1 MQIRSENFWRYFG
14 FVFLF
19 FSVWFFFVQ
28 RSALQAQSIEPL
40 SPIQQANLPATWV
53 AKIFIILAIIIIVST
68 YVFKTG
74 LKNNLQFEIPRAVGW
89 GLTLVLLLGTTV
101 YLFLTPHTTLWNGT
115 GRMALYVLICGAGA
129 WILAKSND
137 HKNPVNNFIVLSLL
151 AGVLYRIGIFLP
163 EIQTYPFSLGW
174 SESSRYYNASLYF
187 SKMIYGSNY
196 PLPVLHPSRY
206 LMQSAPFLFAPQ
218 NILVHR
224 IWQIF
229 LWIGMTLLGAY
240 SVARRISSKNQPVL
254 IALTFWLFLFFFQGA
269 VYYHLMGCVIL
280 VMLGYNKDS
289 FWKTLVFVLISSI
302 WAGLSRVNWYPVPA
316 LLVVSVYLLEE
327 PVINRNW
334 ILYLKKPAIWAVSGF
349 VTAYISNRIYALLSG
364 NDVSQFS
371 SSFSSY
377 MIWSRLLPNSTYTPG
392 IVLAF
397 LLVSL
402 PSVILA
408 WITIRHNGWKYY
420 WNWVRVLGLT
430 AILAIFALGGIIV
443 SVKIGGGGDLHN
455 LDAYLVFLAIIS
467 AYLIFYRFVPQ
478 PDHTENKIKIPFLL
492 LIPVLFVPLYFT
504 FQNGVSWNIKDTQ
517 SANANVQLLQ
527 KGLDVLKN
535 ELPGPILFI
544 SERQLLSFGNIHGIE
559 LVPDYEKVFLM
570 EMVMANNK
578 PYLDKF
584 HQKLEQETYSAI
596 IIDSLSEIIQDP
608 EDSFWVENN
617 LWVDKVI
624 LPLLQYYEPVYT
636 LQDRNV
642 NVLIPRGNEKLF
654 DQLKKLAP

>member
-19 FSVWFFFVQ
+19 LSVWFFFVQ
-28 RSALQAQSIEPL
+28 RSALQALATEPITSL
-40 SPIQQANLPATWV
+40 QQKNLPSTGV
-53 AKIFIILAIIIIVST
+53 AQIFIILAIILLIST
-68 YVFKTG
+68 FVFKPG
-74 LKNNLQFEIPRAVGW
+74 LKNSRQILIPRFVSW

-101 YLFLTPHTTLWNGT
+101 YLFLTPHTALWNGT
-115 GRMALYVLICGAGA
+115 GRMALYVLICGACT

-137 HKNPVNNFIVLSLL
+137 YKNPVNNFIVLLL
-151 AGVLYRIGIFLP
+151 IAGVLYRIGIFLP

-206 LMQSAPFLFAPQ
+206 LMQSVPFLFAPQ

-240 SVARRISSKNQPVL
+240 SVARRISNKNQSDLV
-254 IALTFWLFLFFFQGA
+254 ALTFWLFLFFFQGA

-289 FWKTLVFVLISSI
+289 FWKTLVFVLLSSI
-302 WAGLSRVNWYPVPA
+302 WAGISRVNWYPVPA
-316 LLVVSVYLLEE
+316 LLAVSIYLLEE
-327 PVINRNW
+327 PVLNRNW
-334 ILYLKKPAIWAVSGF
+334 IIYLKKPAIWAVSGF
-349 VTAYISNRIYALLSG
+349 VTAYLSNRIYALLSG

-392 IVLAF
+392 IILAF

-420 WNWVRVLGLT
+420 WHWVRVLGLT

-467 AYLIFYRFVPQ
+467 TYLIFYRYVPQ
-478 PDHTENKIKIPFLL
+478 SDYIENKIKIPFLL

-517 SANANVQLLQ
+517 SAKANVQLLQ

-642 NVLIPRGNEKLF
+642 NVLIPRGNEKIF